1 MSTVDLLREQLL
13 TLPVRDRAS
22 LATLLLAS
30 LETQPLDDGAQQAW
44 IEEAES
50 RSLAYSQGQLAA
62 SDWRE
67 SVDRIR
73 QVLAQRREP

>member
-1 MSTVDLLREQLL
+1 MAKFHGRNARYREKGPVFPGKTGTVDLLREQLL

-44 IEEAES
+44 IAEAES
-50 RSLAYSQGQLAA
+50 RSLAYSQGQ
-62 SDWRE
+62 
-67 SVDRIR
+67 
-73 QVLAQRREP
+73 